1 MNEGNRQPQT
11 RFKSQINSLWR
22 TVATFL
28 LVCKIGG
35 PCSLAD
41 SMTEANLT
49 RLSESNRPLPFWP
62 ANAPS
67 ETLKAGRKIVTD
79 N

>member
-1 MNEGNRQPQT
+1 
-11 RFKSQINSLWR
+11 
-22 TVATFL
+22 
-28 LVCKIGG
+28 
-35 PCSLAD
+35 
-41 SMTEANLT
+41 MTEANPT
-49 RLSESNRPLPFWP
+49 RLSESNRPLPFWS

>member
-1 MNEGNRQPQT
+1 LAKGGHLSKRP
-11 RFKSQINSLWR
+11 F
-22 TVATFL
+22 VAAL
-28 LVCKIGG
+28 LVCKTGG